1 MVARPYL
8 NQGDP
13 AVANA
18 PVGRSKQKVKAVG
31 CTATAVAQAIRK
43 LGVDSTTDAVRVMK
57 NALAAWDGVE
67 GSSSMPYAA
76 GSAAAFVGRLGQGN
90 GVVVHDKIN
99 LVQPQL
105 HYKLTEAL
113 KAKHPVL
120 MMVDKNGDT
129 SIDHWLCAL
138 ALDDEDVVYADP
150 DGGYEGR
157 MSRTTLEGYSPTGK
171 HKYRV
176 LGIRVITR
184 EA

>member
-31 CTATAVAQAIRK
+31 CTATAVAQAVRR
-43 LGVDSTTDAVRVMK
+43 LGVDGTTDAVRVMR

-67 GSSSMPYAA
+67 GSSTMPYAA
-76 GSAAAFVGRLGQGN
+76 GSASAWVGRLGQGN
-90 GVVVHDKIN
+90 GVVVHERIN
-99 LVQPQL
+99 LVQPQM
-105 HYKLTEAL
+105 HDKLIEAL
-113 KAKHPVL
+113 KAGHPVL
-120 MMVDKNGDT
+120 LSVDKNGDT
-129 SIDHWLCAL
+129 KIDHWLCAL
-138 ALDDEDVVYADP
+138 VLDGEDIIYADP

-157 MSRTTLEGYSPTGK
+157 MNRNTLECYSPTGA

-176 LGIRVITR
+176 LGIRIVTR